1 MGSSHRRRGE
11 RETAKYLLPPC
22 FRVSP
27 EHDHRVRLVISH
39 KPGRRYDAEGMAP
52 PPVPRDAVRTAVA
65 EKKPAPRKPTVS
77 RPAEPAAPEHGDAA
91 LSGSAWGEFDVVGG
105 PASKRILR
113 SQGRRTMRR
122 LLDAA
127 MVAFDE
133 RGYYDTRVND
143 VVKIAKTSHGTF
155 YLYFSN
161 KEDLLRALVIEAGVE
176 AQQLADA
183 LNMPPER
190 GGTPEWEDLRAW
202 IAAFSSLWVRYA
214 PLFRAWTDLA
224 KMDPDLFGLLERTFS
239 VITDALSRQIGP
251 DTSCQI
257 ADSRAAGMAVLGMLD
272 GFHGLRD
279 FVGQPVDD
287 AALDTL
293 ATMIHRAL
301 FDSSLRARAVMP

>member
-1 MGSSHRRRGE
+1 
-11 RETAKYLLPPC
+11 
-22 FRVSP
+22 
-27 EHDHRVRLVISH
+27 
-39 KPGRRYDAEGMAP
+39 MAP
-52 PPVPRDAVRTAVA
+52 PPVPRAAAGAAVEQR
-65 EKKPAPRKPTVS
+65 KRPPRKAAAS
-77 RPAEPAAPEHGDAA
+77 RPAKAAPAASNGTAWRDA
-91 LSGSAWGEFDVVGG
+91 VGG
-105 PASKRILR
+105 PASKRVLR

-127 MVAFDE
+127 MVAFDQ

-143 VVKIAKTSHGTF
+143 VVEIAKTSHGTF

-161 KEDLLRALVIEAGVE
+161 KEDLVRALVIEAGAE
-176 AQQLADA
+176 AQRLADS
-183 LNMPPER
+183 LNMLPER
-190 GGTPEWEDLRAW
+190 SGAPQWADLREW

-224 KMDPDLFGLLERTFS
+224 KMDPELTSLLEQTFS
-239 VITDALSRQIGP
+239 VITEALARLIGP

-257 ADSRAAGMAVLGMLD
+257 ADSRAAGMAVLAMLD
-272 GFHGLRD
+272 GFHDLRK

-301 FDSSLRARAVMP
+301 FDSSVRGPSVGG